1 MLNKARQFWRVF
13 FRRFLCN
20 HNFISRETEVNLVRR
35 RNARGGVSRTVS
47 VYLD

>member
-20 HNFISRETEVNLVRR
+20 HNFISR
-35 RNARGGVSRTVS
+35 
-47 VYLD
+47 

>member
-20 HNFISRETEVNLVRR
+20 HNFI
-35 RNARGGVSRTVS
+35 
-47 VYLD
+47 